1 MSSSNPRRAA
11 VDLLLRVENEAVFA
25 DHLIDRELAGGL
37 LQGPDRGLFT
47 ELVYGVLRRRGTLDH
62 IIGQFSKQPPEKLE
76 PAVRVLLRTGLY
88 QMFFLDRVPVSA
100 AVNETVTLAAEM
112 IPRAK
117 GFINAVLRSVD
128 RGRDTIRYPDRE
140 RDRAGFLA
148 ARYSHPRW
156 LVEQWLAQLGPVEAE
171 ALAAAMVEQ
180 PPLTA
185 RVNTLKLSREDLV
198 ARFAAD
204 GIVATP
210 CRYSPLAL
218 KLDLPGTVEQLP
230 GFREGLFTI
239 QDESSQLVILLLDPQ
254 PGERVL
260 DLCAAPG
267 GKTTLIAQLMENRG
281 EVTACDLT
289 DAKLRRV
296 EETALRLGISIIS
309 TQLSDAAAPPD
320 RFREGYDRV
329 LVDAPCSGL
338 GVIRRNPEGKWR
350 KGPEDLARL
359 AATQKKILKAAAGCV
374 APGGVL
380 LYATCSTSET
390 ENEAIV
396 DDFLSRHPD
405 FVLENGLTLFPDR
418 GELFTARGMFRSWPH
433 RHSGMDGFFAARLRK
448 TSFAPPCSS
457 SVKPG

>member
-1 MSSSNPRRAA
+1 MSSPNPRRAA
-11 VDLLLRVENEAVFA
+11 AELLLQVERERSFADLL
-25 DHLIDRELAGGL
+25 IDQELNLGL
-37 LQGPDRGLFT
+37 LLGPDRGLFT

-62 IIGQFSKQPPEKLE
+62 IIRQFSKQPPEKLE
-76 PAVRVLLRTGLY
+76 TVVRVLLRTGLY

-100 AVNETVTLAAEM
+100 AVNETVNLAEIM

-128 RGRDTIRYPDRE
+128 RGRDTIVYPDRE
-140 RDRAGFLA
+140 LDCAGFLA

-156 LVEQWLAQLGPVEAE
+156 LAEQWLAQIGRVEAE
-171 ALAAAMVEQ
+171 TLAAAMAGQ

-185 RVNTLKLSREDLV
+185 RVNTLKLTRDDLA
-198 ARFAAD
+198 ARFAAE
-204 GIVATP
+204 GIPATP
-210 CRYSPLAL
+210 CRYSPLGL
-218 KLDLPGTVEQLP
+218 KLDMPGTVEQLP

-239 QDESSQLVILLLDPQ
+239 QDESSQLAPLFIDPQ

-267 GKTTLIAQLMENRG
+267 GKATAIAQLMENRG
-281 EVTACDLT
+281 VVTACDIT

-296 EETALRLGISIIS
+296 EETAVRLGISIIS
-309 TQLSDAAAPPD
+309 TLCSDAADPPAG
-320 RFREGYDRV
+320 FREGYDRV

-350 KGPEDLARL
+350 KGPDDLARL
-359 AATQKKILKAAAGCV
+359 AVTQKNILKAAAGCV

-380 LYATCSTSET
+380 LYATCSTSEK

-396 DDFLSRHPD
+396 DEFLARRTD
-405 FVLENGLTLFPDR
+405 FVLEQGQALFPSL
-418 GELFTARGMFRSWPH
+418 GELFTERGKFRSWPH
-433 RHSGMDGFFAARLRK
+433 RHDGMDGFFAARLLK
-448 TSFAPPCSS
+448 N
-457 SVKPG
+457 K